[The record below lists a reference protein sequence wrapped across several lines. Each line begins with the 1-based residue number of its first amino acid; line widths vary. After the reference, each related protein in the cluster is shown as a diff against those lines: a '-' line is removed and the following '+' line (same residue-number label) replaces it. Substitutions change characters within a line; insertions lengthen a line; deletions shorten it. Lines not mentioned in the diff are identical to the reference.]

1 MYKKSSLCHLSHT
14 LMAISILLKQLII
27 VPLKGKAIYYGLI
40 FIISFLRHTFS
51 G

>member
-27 VPLKGKAIYYGLI
+27 VPLKGKDKVNIHNLI
-40 FIISFLRHTFS
+40 S
-51 G
+51 